1 MMHYVIDYETDN
13 KEVNV
18 LDVTIRNNL
27 SYSCD
32 FTVYRKPTI
41 MNVQIKPLLPKHS
54 YGSI

>member
-1 MMHYVIDYETDN
+1 MIHYLIDYETDN
-13 KEVNV
+13 KELTV

-27 SYSCD
+27 SHSYD

-41 MNVQIKPLLPKHS
+41 TNVQIKPLLPKHS